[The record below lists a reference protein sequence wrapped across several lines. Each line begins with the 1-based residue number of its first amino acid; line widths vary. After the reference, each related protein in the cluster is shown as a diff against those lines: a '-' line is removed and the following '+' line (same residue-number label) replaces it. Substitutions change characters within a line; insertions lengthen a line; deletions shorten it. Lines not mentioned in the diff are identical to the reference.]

1 MRDAVIGV
9 IKNASWPY
17 LRNYAVSLAKCGF
30 EGDKVLFVD
39 DITVEARTRLT
50 ELGFVLVDYSEPTL
64 KEKGFNSWE
73 DPLAWGFF
81 GRWRFKPVI
90 EWLEKPI
97 GKMGEGLC
105 IGRRIHRYDN
115 IVWCDVR
122 DVMFQTDPSEW
133 LAANVTDE
141 YRLFGAS
148 EGCLIKDQ
156 NFNANW
162 VQRTSPK
169 DWEWMQNEVV
179 CCSGTFAGDAE
190 IMLDVFKNMYEL
202 HLSIEDPAAF
212 DQGLWNFTARS
223 KPFSSFFRIPKMKEG
238 FCATGWPSKETTF
251 SPYTTDKAPVWD
263 WQEMVCYSPDTHI
276 PFCIV
281 HQYDREP
288 AWASQIRSIFQDTD
302 TPPIILIASF
312 EAARHN
318 GYNDAIRDTWVKD
331 LYGRMPY
338 KFVLGRE
345 CAGTP
350 LQDDEI
356 VVDAGDGREDFPNKT
371 KAARAWATKNGFG
384 YTFHCCTD
392 TYIIVDR
399 FLQVN
404 IEQFDCLGYFMYD
417 MTRLCKIEN
426 LMFPQGGAG
435 YWLSP
440 KAAESVEKAIP
451 PDWVGVAEDV
461 FIGNVLRHTPG
472 LVCAHDEGFW
482 PRAML
487 EEEIPK
493 NDAGTTTYKALH
505 LSFWDER
512 EPRYLTEWMRDAHAV
527 WGKK

>member
-39 DITVEARTRLT
+39 DITVEA
-50 ELGFVLVDYSEPTL
+50 
-64 KEKGFNSWE
+64 
-73 DPLAWGFF
+73 
-81 GRWRFKPVI
+81 
-90 EWLEKPI
+90 I

-122 DVMFQTDPSEW
+122 DVMFQSDPSEW

-318 GYNDAIRDTWVKD
+318 GYNNAIRDTWVKD

-371 KAARAWATKNGFG
+371 KAARAWATKISRGRCWNGWALKLFFRRSICG
-384 YTFHCCTD
+384 
-392 TYIIVDR
+392 
-399 FLQVN
+399 
-404 IEQFDCLGYFMYD
+404 
-417 MTRLCKIEN
+417 
-426 LMFPQGGAG
+426 P
-435 YWLSP
+435 
-440 KAAESVEKAIP
+440 AA
-451 PDWVGVAEDV
+451 
-461 FIGNVLRHTPG
+461 R
-472 LVCAHDEGFW
+472 
-482 PRAML
+482 
-487 EEEIPK
+487 
-493 NDAGTTTYKALH
+493 
-505 LSFWDER
+505 
-512 EPRYLTEWMRDAHAV
+512 
-527 WGKK
+527 